1 MAQRGRPLK
10 SNSVTKK
17 TLRELNLVQM
27 NQIEFDPSLFTPM
40 KTNTIVDTIL
50 SSEGGLFPGTNTV
63 VIGDPGVGKSTIL
76 LDLLASFHKQG
87 KKVLFISGEMN
98 EIDLHGYVKRFPK
111 FGDIPILFLQHYD
124 GQVQEAIESV
134 LDEGYDCVLVDS
146 WAEVNDSFAE
156 ENNCTKKRAESW
168 LLDLMDRHNKAK
180 NQRNKHTAFIV
191 IQQMS
196 KSGDF
201 IGSNRIKHMTTSMAH
216 LKFDGRGRD
225 AARYMIFS
233 KNRRGD
239 VGEKIYF
246 SLFRPNNVEY
256 SFEMV

>member
-1 MAQRGRPLK
+1 MAKRGRPRK
-10 SNSVTKK
+10 VNSVTKK
-17 TLRELNLVQM
+17 TLGELNLVQM
-27 NQIEFDPSLFTPM
+27 NQMEFDPSLFTPM

-50 SSEGGLFPGTNTV
+50 STEGGLFPGTNTV
-63 VIGDPGVGKSTIL
+63 VVGDPGVGKSTVL
-76 LDLLASFHKQG
+76 LDMLASLKRQG

-124 GQVQEAIESV
+124 GCVQEAIESV

-156 ENNCTKKRAESW
+156 ENNCTKKKAESW
-168 LLDLMDRHNKAK
+168 LLDLMDQHNKAK
-180 NQRNKHTAFIV
+180 NKLDKHTAFIV

-201 IGSNRIKHMTTSMAH
+201 IGSNRIKHMTTAMAH
-216 LKFDGRGRD
+216 LTFDGRGRD

>member
-1 MAQRGRPLK
+1 MAQRGRPRK
-10 SNSVTKK
+10 VNSISKK
-17 TLRELNLVQM
+17 TLGELNLVQM
-27 NQIEFDPSLFTPM
+27 NQMEFDPSLFTPM

-50 SSEGGLFPGTNTV
+50 STDGGLFPGTNTV
-63 VIGDPGVGKSTIL
+63 VVGDPGVGKSTVL
-76 LDLLASFHKQG
+76 LDMLASLKRQG

-124 GQVQEAIESV
+124 GCVQEAIESV
-134 LDEGYDCVLVDS
+134 LDEGYDCVLIDS

-156 ENNCTKKRAESW
+156 ENNCTKKKAESW
-168 LLDLMDRHNKAK
+168 LLDLMDQHNKAK
-180 NQRNKHTAFIV
+180 NKIDKHTAFIV

-201 IGSNRIKHMTTSMAH
+201 IGSNRIKHMTTAMAH
-216 LKFDGRGRD
+216 IKFDGRGRD

-239 VGEKIYF
+239 VGDKIYF